1 MSPALRPLA
10 ATLLAAS
17 LLACVSQ
24 PSQEARESGSSTP
37 DRRPPP
43 RPEPSCAPQPE
54 HVIAV
59 LARDTCPVVLRTAPE
74 EPAASPDAAAPG
86 DTPRVVLE
94 LLAIAEK
101 TATQPFE
108 LLARGSAPPSCG
120 AALQRCEFEGIVDAT
135 LGPLLLVRE
144 RGHESEHPVQVWLGI
159 SEAGRLGFVP
169 SWHGESSL
177 VDHTRVG
184 PPFALAPFA
193 CGGELRLL
201 PHARLPEAEGE
212 LPPGALMMLAGHWVV
227 AEQGVMPPQ
236 QPSPS
241 AEGCTLLLAVP

>member
-1 MSPALRPLA
+1 MSPTLRPLA
-10 ATLLAAS
+10 PPLLAAS

-43 RPEPSCAPQPE
+43 RSEPSCAPQPE

-59 LARDTCPVVLRTAPE
+59 IAREGCPVVLRTVPE
-74 EPAASPDAAAPG
+74 DAAGSPD
-86 DTPRVVLE
+86 TPLVTLE
-94 LLAIAEK
+94 LLAVADK
-101 TATQPFE
+101 TAAQPFE
-108 LLARGSAPPSCG
+108 RIARGSAPPSCG

-144 RGHESEHPVQVWLGI
+144 QGHESEHPVQVWLGI
-159 SEAGRLGFVP
+159 HEAGRLGFVP
-169 SWHGESSL
+169 SWQGESSL
-177 VDHTRVG
+177 VDHTRIG
-184 PPFALAPFA
+184 PPFALAPFV

-201 PHARLPEAEGE
+201 PHARLPEAEAE
-212 LPPGALMMLAGHWVV
+212 LPPGALMMIAGHWVV
-227 AEQGVMPPQ
+227 AEAGVLPPQ